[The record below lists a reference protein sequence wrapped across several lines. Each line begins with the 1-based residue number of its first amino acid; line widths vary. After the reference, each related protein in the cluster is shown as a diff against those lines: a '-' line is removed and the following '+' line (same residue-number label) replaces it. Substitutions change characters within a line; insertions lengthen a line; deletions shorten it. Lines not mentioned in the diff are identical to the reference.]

1 MPIEPTDPFI
11 SLAELSEAY
20 RTGAARP
27 SQVIEAH
34 IDRIGCLDP
43 KIGAYQVV
51 YADEARSAAEAADR
65 AIASGHRI
73 GPFHG
78 IPFGLKDI
86 CDLEGRV
93 TTGGSMAMKDR
104 ISAATGTLARRLIA
118 AGGIVLGKTR
128 TVECAFGGWGTNQR
142 MGTPWN
148 PWDLKT
154 HRIPGG
160 SSAGS
165 AAALAAGMAVCA
177 VGTDTGGSVRL
188 PAAFCG
194 LTGLKVTEGRLPTDG
209 ILPLSHTLDTPG
221 PLARSVLD
229 TILMFEV
236 MDGREGWAMDLDR
249 AAGAGLYAVLSQ
261 CVDGLRLGALD
272 DHERAA
278 CSAEVLAAYDAALET
293 LRGLGAVVE
302 IFTPPRRYADI
313 TEANGKLISAEAYA
327 HHGSMYSDPNNPMD
341 EDVRPRILAGRGVT
355 AADYIHILQDRR
367 VAQAAYYETM
377 RDFNAVLTPTVTATA
392 PAIAEVDQSVSP
404 GHFTRPFNYLGMC
417 GLALPTRL
425 TPDGLPTSLQIA
437 VRGGEEAMALRI
449 GAALELAQPI
459 QVRPDLR

>member
-1 MPIEPTDPFI
+1 
-11 SLAELSEAY
+11 
-20 RTGAARP
+20 
-27 SQVIEAH
+27 
-34 IDRIGCLDP
+34 
-43 KIGAYQVV
+43 
-51 YADEARSAAEAADR
+51 
-65 AIASGHRI
+65 
-73 GPFHG
+73 
-78 IPFGLKDI
+78 
-86 CDLEGRV
+86 
-93 TTGGSMAMKDR
+93 
-104 ISAATGTLARRLIA
+104 
-118 AGGIVLGKTR
+118 
-128 TVECAFGGWGTNQR
+128 
-142 MGTPWN
+142 
-148 PWDLKT
+148 
-154 HRIPGG
+154 
-160 SSAGS
+160 
-165 AAALAAGMAVCA
+165 
-177 VGTDTGGSVRL
+177 
-188 PAAFCG
+188 
-194 LTGLKVTEGRLPTDG
+194 LPTDG

-229 TILMFEV
+229 AILMFEV
-236 MDGREGWAMDLDR
+236 MDGREGWAMDRDR

-261 CVDGLRLGALD
+261 CVAGLRLGALD

-278 CSAEVLAAYDAALET
+278 CSVEVLAAYDATLET
-293 LRGLGAVVE
+293 LHGLGAVVE

-425 TPDGLPTSLQIA
+425 TPNGLPTSLQIA

-459 QVRPDLR
+459 QVKPDLR